1 MLLRSLLSAGA
12 PTPLYTGVRS
22 SPDMLRFMEELWGM
36 LAVDGGVPDAMI
48 PGASGVCERMDR
60 GSDSRDPPQAEF
72 GAIALIEALLSSEL
86 RRGAR
91 CEDDARVRT
100 EALSLRRLLAVALR
114 YVVGTCMVGLR
125 WGGTAEAGFV
135 GNWWSK

>member
-1 MLLRSLLSAGA
+1 
-12 PTPLYTGVRS
+12 
-22 SPDMLRFMEELWGM
+22 MLRVIEVLWGM
-36 LAVDGGVPDAMI
+36 LAVDGGVPDAVI

-60 GSDSRDPPQAEF
+60 GNDSREPPHAEL
-72 GAIALIEALLSSEL
+72 GAMALIDALLSSEL

-100 EALSLRRLLAVALR
+100 EALSLSRLLAVALR

-125 WGGTAEAGFV
+125 
-135 GNWWSK
+135 